1 MAANKFTLH
10 GYNVDI
16 SYIVGGNPTFKSF
29 RYKDGSF
36 SKDFTPAEIHI
47 DATEVDQLVSV
58 TLNLTVDAGATTFSV
73 FLPTYD
79 VPRGQTVEFNT
90 VGVYKEVIGPVVLPL
105 EQRTAWRTIHLHG
118 TAETVIVP
126 L

>member
-1 MAANKFTLH
+1 MAANKFALQ
-10 GYNVDI
+10 GYNVEV
-16 SYIVGGNPTFKSF
+16 SYIVGGNPTFKSLKY
-29 RYKDGSF
+29 RDGTF
-36 SKDFTPAEIHI
+36 SKDFTPSEIHT
-47 DATEVDQLVSV
+47 DATEVGQFVTV

-73 FLPTYD
+73 FLSTYD

-118 TAETVIVP
+118 TAETVTVP